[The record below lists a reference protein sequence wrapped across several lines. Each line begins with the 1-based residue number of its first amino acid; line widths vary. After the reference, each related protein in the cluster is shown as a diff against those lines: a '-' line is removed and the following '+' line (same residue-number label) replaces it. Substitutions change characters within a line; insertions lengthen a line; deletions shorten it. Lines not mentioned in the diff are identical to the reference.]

1 MKTRA
6 QDSQNRPLSLH
17 PYSSS
22 THCQADLEL
31 SRTQMQGGPGLGSG
45 PSGFSLRSPG
55 TSVRTQEQAEG
66 AVSKPVPP
74 WAEEEPGLAELHGR
88 ASVVP
93 VGGRP

>member
-1 MKTRA
+1 MRTRA
-6 QDSQNRPLSLH
+6 QDPQNRPLSLH

-22 THCQADLEL
+22 TQCQADLEL
-31 SRTQMQGGPGLGSG
+31 SRTQMQGGPGPG
-45 PSGFSLRSPG
+45 PSGFGLRSPG

-66 AVSKPVPP
+66 AVFKPVPP
-74 WAEEEPGLAELHGR
+74 WTEEEPGLAEPLGM